1 MPRVHGLKIPV
12 SGDMNS
18 HERTPLN
25 KGCTRVSLRTSI
37 VKNICS
43 QICRRSQGS
52 FPHSACDISRI
63 NLSILSKLVCE
74 KNSLFHNVWTKHS
87 KSAINYAKG
96 RIYFDNFRCCYNSL
110 AAKPQQVY
118 KMPACPKVEKI
129 EDALL
134 CESPVGESFAQPSE
148 YTPSLIA
155 VTGHNWL
162 LRISANTGDVIDKVY
177 LGSYRKFRYITWD
190 VPQETFVLKSLHK
203 KTVGEPQEQI
213 DSGGSV
219 LLYLAVF
226 RVLPFAL
233 VGVLEIDKKIFG
245 TNVTDAMICQGILI
259 VMHSIGLVRLYSFER
274 LSEQFMKQKLVIGQ
288 TCIWKGET
296 RTVGEPPF
304 GIPCNITLT
313 ERPPF
318 LFEVSCQDNA
328 FQVGGYPWHYIITPN
343 KKKHKGIYH
352 IRSMDDHSLA
362 KNGIRDI
369 KCCSLEPDW
378 IHFHTDASE
387 RIIHVAPDQISVLR
401 LKELHNDSFQYQVT
415 EDYSIL
421 ACRDR
426 EEKNHVTITSSGRMV
441 KRRISQL
448 DDDPEKET
456 FKIVVYEDE
465 LDLLTVVAVT
475 QADTEGNAHVDL
487 HCNDTGKLLKKI
499 ALRESWDVTYSHAIF
514 FDRDTLIHIEERP
527 NRNFYCYVYKMQCES
542 AE

>member
-1 MPRVHGLKIPV
+1 MPHVHGLKIQV

-52 FPHSACDISRI
+52 FPHSGCDISRI

-134 CESPVGESFAQPSE
+134 CESPVGESFTQPSE

-203 KTVGEPQEQI
+203 KTVVEPQEQI

-219 LLYLAVF
+219 LIYLAVF

-245 TNVTDAMICQGILI
+245 ANVTDAMICQGILI

-313 ERPPF
+313 GHCCK
-318 LFEVSCQDNA
+318 LQ
-328 FQVGGYPWHYIITPN
+328 GYS
-343 KKKHKGIYH
+343 KHKI
-352 IRSMDDHSLA
+352 
-362 KNGIRDI
+362 
-369 KCCSLEPDW
+369 
-378 IHFHTDASE
+378 
-387 RIIHVAPDQISVLR
+387 
-401 LKELHNDSFQYQVT
+401 
-415 EDYSIL
+415 IL
-421 ACRDR
+421 A
-426 EEKNHVTITSSGRMV
+426 ILTSLNIK
-441 KRRISQL
+441 KR
-448 DDDPEKET
+448 K
-456 FKIVVYEDE
+456 KV
-465 LDLLTVVAVT
+465 LLPPWCSTT
-475 QADTEGNAHVDL
+475 
-487 HCNDTGKLLKKI
+487 
-499 ALRESWDVTYSHAIF
+499 DVTTPHWRKI
-514 FDRDTLIHIEERP
+514 REERP
-527 NRNFYCYVYKMQCES
+527 EARTWAAWWVEPFCHWMPGASMLCMMMSEIHYE
-542 AE
+542 